1 MQESNCLN
9 CGATLISEQKFCPA
23 CGQKSDTKRISF
35 PQLLRDLLL
44 FITHAE
50 TGILNLIKG
59 LAIHP
64 GRTAAEYVDG
74 KRKTYFNPFT
84 FLAVCIA
91 IMVFINHRIHP
102 FSEVQQPDPVVLA
115 RIQDDA
121 TRQAYLQSINR
132 MNDVQEFANKNLNIL
147 SVAISPY
154 FAFGLWLFFRRR
166 RRNVAE
172 ITVAYILFSGF
183 SNVLFSIVVS
193 PWMSMSHNTNTG
205 NIIFWIGIFLEN
217 FYFAWGFKTFFG
229 FKSFTGYLQI
239 AGALVL
245 IGIVGLVLLIIF
257 LLIYVNHGK
266 LYWG

>member
-1 MQESNCLN
+1 MQGSHCLN
-9 CGATLISEQKFCPA
+9 CGTTLTSEQKFCPA

-64 GRTAAEYVDG
+64 GRTAAEYADG

-84 FLAVCIA
+84 FLALCIA
-91 IMVFINHRIHP
+91 LMVFINHRIHP
-102 FSEVQQPDPVVLA
+102 YSEVQLPDPVVMA
-115 RIQDDA
+115 RIPDEV
-121 TRQAYLQSINR
+121 TKQAYLQSIKR
-132 MNDVQEFANKNLNIL
+132 MNDVQEFTNKNLNL
-147 SVAISPY
+147 FSVAISPY

-166 RRNVAE
+166 RRNAAE

-183 SNVLFSIVVS
+183 SNVVFSILVS
-193 PWMSMSHNTNTG
+193 PLMSVSHNANAR

-229 FKSFTGYLQI
+229 FKSFAGYLQI
-239 AGALVL
+239 VGALVL
-245 IGIVGLVLLIIF
+245 IGIVGLLLLLIF
-257 LLIYVNHGK
+257 LFFYVYHGR
-266 LYWG
+266 LY